1 MVPIVSV
8 LFPGV
13 LSGIWIYNSIWKESL
28 LLGSN
33 PLHLQINTT
42 QTYNHRTKMRSLAW
56 LLSLPLAAEAGEV
69 LWSGFFNASATV
81 ADFDKCKRVRVSA
94 VTIDQH

>member
-1 MVPIVSV
+1 
-8 LFPGV
+8 
-13 LSGIWIYNSIWKESL
+13 
-28 LLGSN
+28 
-33 PLHLQINTT
+33 
-42 QTYNHRTKMRSLAW
+42 MRSLAW
-56 LLSLPLAAEAGEV
+56 LLSLPIAAEAGEV